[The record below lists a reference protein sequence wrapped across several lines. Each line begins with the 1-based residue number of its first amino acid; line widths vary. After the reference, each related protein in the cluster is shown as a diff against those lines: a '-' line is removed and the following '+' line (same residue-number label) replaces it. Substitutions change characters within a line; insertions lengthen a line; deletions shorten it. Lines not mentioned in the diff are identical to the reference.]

1 MQNKFRNITRLIAVF
16 ILIPACS
23 FAITLNLEERVIE
36 HTLKNGLK
44 VLMMERH
51 QSATVTAYIRM
62 NVGSVDEITGNT
74 GIAHMLEHMLFKGTK
89 TLGTTDYENEKP
101 ILDEIDKVAAE
112 LDAERRKGVRIDKSR
127 VRQLQ
132 KRLKELQAEHKPFVI
147 PDEFS
152 QLYAKNGGVGHNAGT
167 GNDGT
172 TYMIRLPANKLELW
186 AAIESDRMR
195 EPVLREF
202 YAERDVVM
210 EERRMRIE
218 NSAGGKL
225 YEQFISAAF
234 TAHPYGVPIIGWS
247 SDIKNLSKAE
257 TKKFLKTYYS
267 PNNAIIGIVGD
278 INPDEVIK
286 LVEQYFGDIP
296 SQPQPSPVLTI
307 EPEQTGEKRVEVVH
321 DSEPELLMGYHK
333 PTLPDHEDYVFDVMD
348 SILSS
353 GRTSRLY
360 KSIVLEKQIATD
372 IGTFSSPGSL
382 YPNMF
387 VFSGTPRYPHTVE
400 ELEQAIEEEIEKLK
414 TQPVTKK
421 ELQKVINQMEAGLVR
436 GLKSNSGMASKLIY
450 YEAIAG
456 DWKYFL
462 THIDKIKQITT
473 EDIMKTTR
481 KYLVSQN
488 KTIAYIKKKQ

>member
-1 MQNKFRNITRLIAVF
+1 
-16 ILIPACS
+16 
-23 FAITLNLEERVIE
+23 
-36 HTLKNGLK
+36 
-44 VLMMERH
+44 
-51 QSATVTAYIRM
+51 
-62 NVGSVDEITGNT
+62 
-74 GIAHMLEHMLFKGTK
+74 
-89 TLGTTDYENEKP
+89 
-101 ILDEIDKVAAE
+101 
-112 LDAERRKGVRIDKSR
+112 
-127 VRQLQ
+127 
-132 KRLKELQAEHKPFVI
+132 
-147 PDEFS
+147 
-152 QLYAKNGGVGHNAGT
+152 
-167 GNDGT
+167 
-172 TYMIRLPANKLELW
+172 
-186 AAIESDRMR
+186 
-195 EPVLREF
+195 
-202 YAERDVVM
+202 
-210 EERRMRIE
+210 
-218 NSAGGKL
+218 
-225 YEQFISAAF
+225 
-234 TAHPYGVPIIGWS
+234 VPIIGWS

-278 INPDEVIK
+278 ISPDEVIK
-286 LVEQYFGDIP
+286 LIEKYFGDIP

-307 EPEQTGEKRVEVVH
+307 EPEQIGEKRVEVVH

-372 IGTFSSPGSL
+372 VGTFSGPGSL